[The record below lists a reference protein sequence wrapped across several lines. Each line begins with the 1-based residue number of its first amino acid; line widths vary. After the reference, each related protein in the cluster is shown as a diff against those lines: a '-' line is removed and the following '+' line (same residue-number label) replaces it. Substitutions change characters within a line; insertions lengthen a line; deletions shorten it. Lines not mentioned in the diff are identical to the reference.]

1 VIVLDKV
8 PPWVYG
14 KALVW
19 PVVSQSLESLLEDS
33 NQIVI
38 ESAGIPTE
46 INTQASD
53 NIIMS
58 VAGSAQPD
66 QHGNAA

>member
-38 ESAGIPTE
+38 ESASSLAETTHEPE
-46 INTQASD
+46 IRST
-53 NIIMS
+53 
-58 VAGSAQPD
+58 
-66 QHGNAA
+66 